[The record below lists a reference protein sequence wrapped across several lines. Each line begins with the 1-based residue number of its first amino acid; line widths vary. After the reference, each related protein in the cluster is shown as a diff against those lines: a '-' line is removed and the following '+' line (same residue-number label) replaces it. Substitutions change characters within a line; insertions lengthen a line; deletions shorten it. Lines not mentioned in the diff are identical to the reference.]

1 MRVLDDDF
9 RIRRAAYA
17 IAGRRS
23 RPKSFVAQVLGAAQK
38 AGYVGRRGGRA
49 ISGQRSRF
57 GRGRGAAFTNARLL
71 DPSRR
76 VTVKARVVRHR
87 GRKFRSAVA
96 IGTRCL
102 SQARR
107 RDQGR
112 LKPARMFD
120 AASDAA
126 DDKAFAERCKGDRHH
141 FRFIVSPEDAADLA
155 DLKAFARDLVA
166 EMERDLGTKLD
177 WIGVDHWNT
186 DNPHVH
192 LLVRGRTDDESDLVI
207 SRDYISRGIR
217 ARGEQL
223 VTLELGPKN
232 EPEVRSAL
240 EREVEAERWTR
251 LDAAIRRE
259 AADDTGVID
268 LRPSGDMARDPQ
280 VRRLM
285 VGRLQ
290 RLERMGLA
298 RSAGPAQWILE
309 PDVEPTLRALGL
321 RGDIIKTMH
330 RDLGRQGIE
339 RGVADYAI
347 HEATDTPTIVGRLV
361 GKGLHDE
368 LTEEAY
374 VVIDGVDGR
383 AHHMR
388 FADMSGI
395 DHAPP
400 SGGIVELRH
409 LAGEAADSG
418 DQYLRCAQI
427 SPSAHR

>member
-1 MRVLDDDF
+1 M
-9 RIRRAAYA
+9 
-17 IAGRRS
+17 
-23 RPKSFVAQVLGAAQK
+23 
-38 AGYVGRRGGRA
+38 
-49 ISGQRSRF
+49 
-57 GRGRGAAFTNARLL
+57 
-71 DPSRR
+71 
-76 VTVKARVVRHR
+76 
-87 GRKFRSAVA
+87 
-96 IGTRCL
+96 
-102 SQARR
+102 
-107 RDQGR
+107 
-112 LKPARMFD
+112 
-120 AASDAA
+120 
-126 DDKAFAERCKGDRHH
+126 
-141 FRFIVSPEDAADLA
+141 
-155 DLKAFARDLVA
+155 
-166 EMERDLGTKLD
+166 GTKLD

-217 ARGEQL
+217 ARSEQL

-251 LDAAIRRE
+251 LDAAIRRQ

-395 DHAPP
+395 EHTPP
-400 SGGIVELRH
+400 PGGIVELRH
-409 LAGEAADSG
+409 IEGEAADRRRSVLAVRSDLAITAQVTCNGRNLARLPAGGPRACPHWPTGGFGAEVHEALEARIEHLTQQGLARRQGQRVIFASDLLGTLRRRELDEVTARLTSQTGLPHRPLAEG
-418 DQYLRCAQI
+418 DSVAAFTAGASISRPVALR
-427 SPSAHR
+427 